1 MMLRKAIYAAPVL
14 GLCLAFGAP
23 APSMAAECLV
33 PSPPGGGWD
42 FTCRSIGKLLYDL
55 KLVPQPVQ
63 IVNMPGATGAVAMGH
78 VLGDRND
85 DPNLITATSTVGV
98 TQIAQGRYPPGSED
112 VRWIAM
118 LGADV
123 GVVLVNTDSELQTL
137 DDLLKTLKE
146 DPQALS
152 TGGSSPVGGWDHLRL
167 LMMAKESGMPGEE
180 LRNIRWI
187 QYDGGGHAVTQ
198 LLGGHVDVV
207 TTDIGEIAGFIE
219 AGDVRVLGVM
229 SDERLPEPFADLPT
243 VKEQGVDYS
252 GYNWRGFYTGG
263 EVSDEEYQGWVDT
276 LQKLYDSPEW
286 KEVAKQHGLTPVWRG
301 GEEFTQFVQESL
313 ERTTE
318 VSRDIGVIE

>member
-1 MMLRKAIYAAPVL
+1 MKLRKAIHIAPVVGVLLAL
-14 GLCLAFGAP
+14 GTVSPGK
-23 APSMAAECLV
+23 AAECLV

-63 IVNMPGATGAVAMGH
+63 IVNMPGATGAVALSH

-85 DPNLITATSTVGV
+85 DADLITATSTVGV
-98 TQIAQGRYPPGSED
+98 TQIAQGRYPPGAET
-112 VRWIAM
+112 VRWLAM

-123 GVVLVNTDSELQTL
+123 GVVLVNNDSELKTL
-137 DDLLKTLKE
+137 DDLLQALKE
-146 DPQALS
+146 NPESLS

-167 LMMAKESGMPGEE
+167 LMTIKESGVGSED
-180 LRNIRWI
+180 LRKIRWI

-198 LLGGHVDVV
+198 LLGEHVDVV

-229 SDERLPEPFADLPT
+229 SDERLPEPFSEIPT
-243 VKEQGVDYS
+243 VKEQGIDFV

-263 EVSDEEYQGWVDT
+263 EVSDEAYQGWVDS
-276 LQKLYDSPEW
+276 LKKLYDSPEW
-286 KEVAKQHGLTPVWRG
+286 QKTAKQHGLTPIWHG
-301 GEEFTQFVQESL
+301 GDGFAEFVQESL
-313 ERTTE
+313 ERTRE
-318 VSRDIGVIE
+318 VSRDIGVIK